1 MQGIKLL
8 TISFILQCLK
18 SDGENK
24 STCEWV
30 KVMKLFIISICVAA
44 GSNAQSLHLSL
55 TVENT
60 WQQAKENEP
69 IVLKLNELKELEKKL
84 DFQVRSATVTT
95 EGKALPYQ
103 LDDIDGDN
111 RADELVFLADIKGK
125 TTQTYNVTLSSA
137 DDTTHFTPR
146 VYADMQLDDKRGKHP
161 FITSIEAPGSSYIYS
176 DLYHHGAAFESEL
189 TAYRIYFDH
198 RQNID
203 IYGKQLRQLELADTH
218 FYSTPQQMQQGYG
231 NDVLWAGN
239 SIGCGSF
246 KGWDGTAPTNIEPVT
261 TRGQKV
267 IATGPLR
274 TIVKVWD
281 YGWNN
286 KSSNGQNSGQGNEQ
300 NSGQGNEHNNGIGNG
315 HNSGN
320 GNVQST
326 LNMTQYYILYAGHR
340 DCEVHVTFDRP
351 LTGETF
357 TTGVQKVGSQPQGF
371 ANGNGIAAS
380 WGSDYPEMGKK
391 DQYPPEAVGMAVYVP
406 TQFIQSAHESDL
418 NYLFVL
424 HAPKQTQLNYHVS
437 FCADKEKEGYHSAA
451 EWFDAVNQ
459 WKEQLEHPV
468 KVKIKGLKKM

>member
-1 MQGIKLL
+1 MQKIKLL
-8 TISFILQCLK
+8 VISFILQCFICN
-18 SDGENK
+18 GENEN
-24 STCEWV
+24 TCEWV

-44 GSNAQSLHLSL
+44 GSDAQSLHCSL
-55 TVENT
+55 CVENT

-69 IVLKLNELKELEKKL
+69 IVLKLNELKELETKL
-84 DFQVRSATVTT
+84 DFQVKSATVTT
-95 EGKALPYQ
+95 EGQALPYQ

-111 RADELVFLADIKGK
+111 RADELVFLADINGK
-125 TTQTYNVTLSSA
+125 TSRTYNVTFSSA

-189 TAYRIYFDH
+189 TAYRIYFDQ

-281 YGWNN
+281 YGWDN
-286 KSSNGQNSGQGNEQ
+286 KS
-300 NSGQGNEHNNGIGNG
+300 NNG
-315 HNSGN
+315 
-320 GNVQST
+320 QST
-326 LNMTQYYILYAGHR
+326 LNMVQYYILYAGHR

-357 TTGVQKVGSQPQGF
+357 TTGVQKVGNQPLGF

-391 DQYPPEAVGMAVYVP
+391 DQYPPEAVGLAVYVP

-437 FCADKEKEGYHSAA
+437 FCADKEKKGYHSAA

-459 WKEQLEHPV
+459 WREQLEHPV
-468 KVKIKGLKKM
+468 KVKIKGLKNMK